1 MRIVGGMLEKEVNK
15 IFGRQSNPYLIWA
28 PRWIE
33 SSAGIRAVH
42 YLCHALNSAGHNAW
56 LVISEPSHGNEPRIN
71 SSLIT
76 PELTVDSIKAI
87 NSSAFCPIAIYPED
101 VIGNPLNAPVVIRIL
116 WNYAGALG
124 GPSTF
129 PESEIV
135 WAFSENIALE
145 YETRTGI
152 KPNVLFV
159 PPIDP
164 REFTKNKDKK
174 PYQVVYAGKYR
185 SFVGKPFSVGHLPT
199 IEIFRD
205 GPGRQ
210 SRDTVKKLLSEAEVV
225 FSFENSSIVTEAI
238 LSGTPA
244 GFIPNEFLGPIIAE
258 HELGWS
264 GSFIGTD
271 KLSIEKAR
279 ASVDAG
285 IESYYESVKNFGRD
299 LSRFIVTSQ
308 SAAAGVQFLGDIKA
322 PKVSSAV
329 TKNRLYL
336 SIQIIRSK
344 GFKVFFKELGRFIRS
359 RT

>member
-1 MRIVGGMLEKEVNK
+1 MLEKDVNK
-15 IFGRQSNPYLIWA
+15 LFGTKSNPYLIWA

-33 SSAGIRAVH
+33 SSAGIRAIH

-56 LVISEPSHGNEPRIN
+56 LVISEPPHGNKPRIN
-71 SSLIT
+71 ASLIT
-76 PELTVDSIKAI
+76 PELTVDSTEAI
-87 NSSAFCPIAIYPED
+87 NSGALSPIAIYPED
-101 VIGNPLNAPVVIRIL
+101 VVGNPLNAPIVIRIL
-116 WNYAGALG
+116 WNFAGALG

-135 WAFSENIALE
+135 WAFSENIALD
-145 YETRTGI
+145 YESRTGM
-152 KPNVLFV
+152 KPDVLFV

-164 REFTKNKDKK
+164 REFSRAEEKK
-174 PYQVVYAGKYR
+174 PYQIVYAGKYR

-210 SRDTVKKLLSEAEVV
+210 SRETVKKLLSEAEVV
-225 FSFENSSIVTEAI
+225 YSFENSSIVTEAI

-244 GFIPNEFLGPIIAE
+244 GFVPNEFLGPIIAE

-271 KLSIEKAR
+271 KLGIENAR
-279 ASVDAG
+279 ESVDAG
-285 IESYYESVKNFGRD
+285 IQAYYESIKNFGSA
-299 LSRFIVTSQ
+299 LSRFILISQ
-308 SAAAGVQFLGDIKA
+308 EAANGVEFLGEVKR
-322 PKVSSAV
+322 PKVRSAI

-336 SIQIIRSK
+336 SIQMIRSK